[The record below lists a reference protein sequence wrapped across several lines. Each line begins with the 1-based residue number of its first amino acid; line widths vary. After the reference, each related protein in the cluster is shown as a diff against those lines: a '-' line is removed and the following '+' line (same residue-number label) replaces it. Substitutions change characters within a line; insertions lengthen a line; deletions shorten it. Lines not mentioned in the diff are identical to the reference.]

1 MSPLKVSCALAFVAN
16 LVLCGCSSTP
26 KTASNYLRV
35 EAEGKGS
42 SCAQALNLAK
52 IAAADKAAGS
62 FVHGQRTLIDDTI
75 YSEWVTEYSGAIVN
89 DYKILSSVG
98 NSPCVV
104 RIDAEVVLDKKN
116 TAIAL
121 NSKSIKVDDVTRIA
135 EKQRYSRAF
144 MASLIRQPSMFN
156 VKVDN
161 LTVHAEREGIVDV
174 EFDIVSVNPSPK
186 WYSDIQAYLTVN
198 AAHDLF
204 RAESS
209 GSKLAKGFWSLAS
222 LGAMIVAPYAGAAMA
237 LSQGAVTKKFKPVE
251 DAGLCLSSK
260 KSELNCYRSDQ
271 QIHIIQV
278 LNEAYLEVVT
288 AKDGRAYSR
297 FPVPASGFSLLEY
310 ASYQEPLIT
319 DTGLAGTQFLVI
331 KPSQLPQKVHLR
343 YPQANLPAGGNIEV
357 RMAFKVG
364 RL

>member
-1 MSPLKVSCALAFVAN
+1 MSGLKVSFALVFVAN
-16 LVLCGCSSTP
+16 LLLCGCSSTP
-26 KTASNYLRV
+26 KTASNSLRV

-42 SCAQALNLAK
+42 SCTQALNLAK

-75 YSEWVTEYSGAIVN
+75 YSERVTEYSGAIVN
-89 DYKILSSVG
+89 DYKIISSVG

-104 RIDAEVVLDKKN
+104 RINAEVVLDKKN

-121 NSKSIKVDDVTRIA
+121 NSKSIKVDDITRIA
-135 EKQRYSRAF
+135 DKQRYSKAF
-144 MASLIRQPSMFN
+144 MAGLIRQPSMFS
-156 VKVDN
+156 VKIDN
-161 LTVHAEREGIVDV
+161 LKVRTERAGLVDV
-174 EFDIVSVNPSPK
+174 EFDIISVNPSPK

-222 LGAMIVAPYAGAAMA
+222 LGAMIVVPYAGAAMA
-237 LSQGAVTKKFKPVE
+237 LGQGAVTKKFKPVE

-260 KSELNCYRSDQ
+260 QSELNCYRSDQ

-297 FPVPASGFSLLEY
+297 FPVPISGFSLLEY

-343 YPQANLPAGGNIEV
+343 YPEANLPAGGNIEV